1 MLRARNKYVLLFI
14 SFYFIVLHYLI
25 FHFFLSI
32 INEIKNKGNNR
43 FSPATFR
50 WKKQIRKCDSLYAAL
65 LKGKSCLSRDK
76 VRTKLNVLPY
86 IILFYPVTKQ
96 HFLFL
101 ELPLIPM
108 YMRTLSP
115 RFNSAR
121 NHVVASIVIQMV
133 YHLSRDDL
141 GRMERYLLLFPYKRG
156 SQHSNINIRQRE
168 RNNNT
173 LLHDD
178 CSLILLGL
186 SNAPDL
192 PPFALIE
199 SSPPPRRIGQRVSPS
214 HANLVEREPRRG
226 GVDSGEAKHVPCGF
240 FLGERERSR
249 PSPTIKLFRTLVSFS
264 SRAFN
269 HRTLVSHHRCHVL
282 PSPCLPARHAPTNHR
297 RARTGSPTRTDVK
310 RDATSDGA

>member
-1 MLRARNKYVLLFI
+1 MLRTRNKYVLLFI

-43 FSPATFR
+43 FSPATFH

-65 LKGKSCLSRDK
+65 LKSYLSRDK

-156 SQHSNINIRQRE
+156 SRPTSTFVN
-168 RNNNT
+168 
-173 LLHDD
+173 
-178 CSLILLGL
+178 
-186 SNAPDL
+186 
-192 PPFALIE
+192 E
-199 SSPPPRRIGQRVSPS
+199 SG
-214 HANLVEREPRRG
+214 
-226 GVDSGEAKHVPCGF
+226 
-240 FLGERERSR
+240 
-249 PSPTIKLFRTLVSFS
+249 TITHCYTMTV
-264 SRAFN
+264 
-269 HRTLVSHHRCHVL
+269 V
-282 PSPCLPARHAPTNHR
+282 
-297 RARTGSPTRTDVK
+297 
-310 RDATSDGA
+310 